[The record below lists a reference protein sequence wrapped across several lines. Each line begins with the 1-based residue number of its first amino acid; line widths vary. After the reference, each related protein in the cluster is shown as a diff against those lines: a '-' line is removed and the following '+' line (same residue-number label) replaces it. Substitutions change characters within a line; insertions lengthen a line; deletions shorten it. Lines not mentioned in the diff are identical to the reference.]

1 MKAREVDSKQQATA
15 SQPPNLSISQ
25 ALTSKKTDVLT
36 SERSI
41 RNEALEQRLSAQS
54 VACCPLLKLKE
65 SLDRYLF
72 LKNIK
77 GDNALK
83 QPILLI
89 IMKGPYLSP
98 IVAL

>member
-54 VACCPLLKLKE
+54 VACCPLWRTAQVSRKLLNPLLS
-65 SLDRYLF
+65 SLR
-72 LKNIK
+72 
-77 GDNALK
+77 
-83 QPILLI
+83 LL
-89 IMKGPYLSP
+89 GSDVVLSDYP
-98 IVAL
+98 SRVVQRSD